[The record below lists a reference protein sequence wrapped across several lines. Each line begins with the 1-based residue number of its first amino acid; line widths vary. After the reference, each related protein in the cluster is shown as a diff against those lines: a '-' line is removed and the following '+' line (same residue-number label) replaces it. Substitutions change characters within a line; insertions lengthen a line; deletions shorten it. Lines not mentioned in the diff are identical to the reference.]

1 MTQEGSMTP
10 QERAQRFFDEL
21 PELDGTLEE
30 AFAAGRADE
39 IASTRESWGHSRT
52 CPIERGRH
60 ACICGREGAENSG
73 LIEALDDAYD
83 WRLASNGEGMDYT
96 LTTQAAALAVLE
108 SDWLANVI
116 REAKA
121 EGWDE
126 RERGVLRAEGIEPRS
141 EHFDRNP
148 FRQ

>member
-1 MTQEGSMTP
+1 MTQEGAMTP
-10 QERAQRFFDEL
+10 QERAQQFFDEL
-21 PELDGTLEE
+21 PEFDGTLEE

-60 ACICGREGAENSG
+60 ACTCGREGAENSG
-73 LIEALDDAYD
+73 LVEAIEDAFD
-83 WRLASNGEGMDYT
+83 WLPANSGVGMDWL

-108 SDWLANVI
+108 SDWLAGVV

-126 RERGVLRAEGIEPRS
+126 RERGVLRSEGIEPRPAYFS
-141 EHFDRNP
+141 RNP